1 MLSDLDCFYENHE
14 EPRKEIYLFLRKY
27 IVQLHPDITEEWKYR
42 LPFSYLRG
50 KMFCYLWYDNH
61 TGSPYIAFVDGVKMT
76 NPIFD
81 QGKGSY
87 YDSFYNIT
95 RTCATTIC
103 DNMSSE
109 ALSLRFKR
117 NYLIS
122 GFCTREGSALKLIVS
137 ADNLTSLTRTA
148 FGAIHDTISPE

>member
-1 MLSDLDCFYENHE
+1 M
-14 EPRKEIYLFLRKY
+14 
-27 IVQLHPDITEEWKYR
+27 QLHPDITEEWKYR

-81 QGKGSY
+81 QGKRNRMIA
-87 YDSFYNIT
+87 F
-95 RTCATTIC
+95 TISPEK
-103 DNMSSE
+103 DLPINLLGELFSE